1 MSFPRLP
8 GQFSKKAFIEPAA
21 FIDYVAKRGRLP
33 KYKVPENII
42 FFFLPTQ
49 LPKLPALENA
59 ETKKFFN
66 ARMDLLCKGQVGLV
80 SQFGFGAPALTIQ
93 LELLIALG
101 AKKFIGVGTSG
112 SLIGDVEI
120 GDLILC
126 TKAVRDEGV
135 SYHYVP
141 PAEFSYPSESLN
153 RALKATAKSK
163 KIVLKEAPTWT
174 TDAIYRETVE
184 EVQHFRKMG
193 VHTVDMEAS
202 ALFAVAHYRKVQAA
216 SLFAI
221 SDLLTGDEWS
231 PHLHTTAAPL
241 ENLLGL
247 AIGVLG

>member
-1 MSFPRLP
+1 MSLPRRP
-8 GQFSKKAFIEPAA
+8 GKYGKKAFIEPNV
-21 FIDYVAKRGRLP
+21 FIDYVRQRGRLP
-33 KYKVPENII
+33 KFKVPENII

-49 LPKLPALENA
+49 LPKLPVFEGA

-66 ARMDLLCKGQVGLV
+66 ARMDIVAKGRIGVV

-93 LELLIALG
+93 LEMLVALG

-112 SLIGDVEI
+112 SLIGDVNV

-141 PAEFSYPSESLN
+141 PSEFSYPSESLN
-153 RALKATAKSK
+153 QTLREAAKK
-163 KIVLKEAPTWT
+163 KKLTLKEAPTWT
-174 TDAIYRETVE
+174 TDAIYRETLE
-184 EVQHFRKMG
+184 EVEHYRQQG

-202 ALFAVAHYRKVQAA
+202 ALFAVARHRNVQAS

-221 SDLLTGDEWS
+221 SDLLTGEEWA
-231 PHLHTTAAPL
+231 PHLHATAVPL
-241 ENLLGL
+241 ETLVGL
-247 AIGVLG
+247 AVEALG